1 MDTRRIVGD
10 QGSPSAV
17 PDAERT
23 GTAAEIQDDAELTE
37 ATEQASP
44 ATSSEQQRRWYRR
57 ALSIGV
63 VALIGIAVWYLQ
75 WGPGLPGLGGSS
87 QSAIPSGAGFVSF
100 ESQGIE
106 LGAAGGDA
114 PKVGRPAPEFTLLD
128 LDGRPLR
135 LSDLRGKTIVMNF
148 WATWCPPCRKEFPEL
163 VRLYD
168 RNADRG
174 LVVLG
179 MDLQESPRI
188 VRSFADEFG
197 ARFPIV
203 IDTKG
208 DVAARYRLIGLPTTY
223 FIDTEGVI
231 RAQHIGLLNEDLL
244 ADKLNQAGF
253 TVTRGE

>member
-1 MDTRRIVGD
+1 MDRQRIVDG
-10 QGSPSAV
+10 QGSPPASRE
-17 PDAERT
+17 AEP
-23 GTAAEIQDDAELTE
+23 ADLEDDTELTE
-37 ATEQASP
+37 ATEQTPSTA
-44 ATSSEQQRRWYRR
+44 SSERQRRWYRR

-63 VALIGIAVWYLQ
+63 VALIGFAIWYLQ
-75 WGPGLPGLGGSS
+75 WGPGLPGLGGST

-106 LGAAGGDA
+106 LGAAGGEA
-114 PKVGRPAPEFTLLD
+114 PKIGRPAPDFTLLD
-128 LDGRPLR
+128 LDGQPLS
-135 LSDLRGKTIVMNF
+135 LSDLRGKTVVMNF

-179 MDLQESPRI
+179 MDLQENPRI

-223 FIDTEGVI
+223 FIDAEGVI
-231 RAQHIGLLNEDLL
+231 RAQHIGLLNEELL
-244 ADKLNQAGF
+244 TEKLNQAGF
-253 TVTRGE
+253 TVTSGQ